1 MMRPKFKEIKVW
13 SEEKMV
19 SHKILY
25 DNSDPH
31 LNFSMEVHQPLH
43 DVDIHFEVRITNKVD
58 PYYTTTFNTT
68 LNVCRILN
76 YANQSPVGRF
86 VHGFMREYGN
96 IIDTCP
102 IPKVSAP
109 TLCALALVQSTFAS
123 SREDTNFVT
132 YALIENYR
140 ARTTSTSS
148 GGQRTQPRPFCPNWK
163 STSTLR
169 PTYWM
174 PARSD
179 RSSWTTIFP
188 ASLLSRMSTIWSLAY
203 SPCCP
208 RRPRHLPHSWSLF
221 NFRIYP
227 ALSMFQWYSSTY
239 LSVFFFFLNV
249 VTSNIFAD

>member
-1 MMRPKFKEIKVW
+1 MWMNSVLVVQVLMALCSGSLAEKMMRPKFKEIKVW

-58 PYYTTTFNTT
+58 PYYTTTLNTT

-102 IPKVSAP
+102 IPKGSYYINKFWWP
-109 TLCALALVQSTFAS
+109 
-123 SREDTNFVT
+123 EDP
-132 YALIENYR
+132 
-140 ARTTSTSS
+140 TSS
-148 GGQRTQPRPFCPNWK
+148 ILPELEVDIHFEAHLLDASKKR
-163 STSTLR
+163 
-169 PTYWM
+169 
-174 PARSD
+174 
-179 RSSWTTIFP
+179 
-188 ASLLSRMSTIWSLAY
+188 SLLMNDHISGE
-203 SPCCP
+203 
-208 RRPRHLPHSWSLF
+208 F
-221 NFRIYP
+221 
-227 ALSMFQWYSSTY
+227 
-239 LSVFFFFLNV
+239 V
-249 VTSNIFAD
+249 VQDVNNLKPGIFAMLPKTT